1 MGRKKPF
8 IPKEWRVSQQPHVGL
23 SCARMTTGVVPGSD
37 GSDSRDESTRKT
49 FLEKFTQGRN
59 AQGRRR
65 DSRSLAESLAS
76 PFPFNRGLSL
86 AGTQVRCL
94 AQDSSPASRGP
105 WLCSLRPAG
114 GRRWRLALG
123 GEGAPGQGA
132 RASWDSMCVCPCLPW
147 FLPALGQPPG
157 LLPLPASSS
166 STRSSMCTAWR
177 TWSSSSPWSTCR
189 SQTLCSS
196 KCPARPASTPPPIPM
211 PPGCP
216 DTRWERESR
225 EEQ

>member
-1 MGRKKPF
+1 MVRKKPF

-37 GSDSRDESTRKT
+37 NSDSRDESARKA
-49 FLEKFTQGRN
+49 FLEKFTQGRY

-65 DSRSLAESLAS
+65 DSWSLAESLAS

-94 AQDSSPASRGP
+94 AQDSSPAS
-105 WLCSLRPAG
+105 
-114 GRRWRLALG
+114 
-123 GEGAPGQGA
+123 GAPGSALSAPLGAGGGGWHWAGRELRAKVLEHPGTRCVCVPVFHGSSRPLGNLPAFSLCQRQVHQQDPVRAQLGGPGAAHPHGA
-132 RASWDSMCVCPCLPW
+132 RADPRRCAPVSVP
-147 FLPALGQPPG
+147 
-157 LLPLPASSS
+157 
-166 STRSSMCTAWR
+166 
-177 TWSSSSPWSTCR
+177 
-189 SQTLCSS
+189 
-196 KCPARPASTPPPIPM
+196 RPASTPPPIPM

-216 DTRWERESR
+216 DTRWEQESR